1 MQVQHIKVQYKD
13 VETGKWKFYKD
24 GKVLSTMETPMD
36 DENKLFK
43 VNLEPFKASAVALWV
58 VDNQFD
64 GWIGL
69 RADFMISS
77 ELPEKAPE
85 PPVGESGLAM
95 MELGAT
101 YSTSS

>member
-1 MQVQHIKVQYKD
+1 
-13 VETGKWKFYKD
+13 
-24 GKVLSTMETPMD
+24 METSD
-36 DENKLFK
+36 ASKEEEFK
-43 VNLEPFKASAVALWV
+43 VNLEPFKASSVALWV

-64 GWIGL
+64 GTIGL
-69 RADFMISS
+69 RTDFMISS

-101 YSTSS
+101 YSS